1 MFLTTYAINERQLR
15 FTTTCVKDR
24 IEAVEFFLYENSFP
38 SKSVLSRIRG
48 VTRALYSNTT

>member
-38 SKSVLSRIRG
+38 SKSVLSIRG